1 MNKLYLVVSIYFF
14 LTSNAYAYLDPGTGS
29 IILSAI
35 VAGLVTIKTYWQM
48 IIEKVKNS
56 RLLGVQKDSEKRYK
70 GDRSWN
76 FGCPVNF

>member
-48 IIEKVKNS
+48 IIEKVKKLFSKNEN
-56 RLLGVQKDSEKRYK
+56 KNKKID
-70 GDRSWN
+70 
-76 FGCPVNF
+76 

>member
-48 IIEKVKNS
+48 IIEKVKKLFSKKEN
-56 RLLGVQKDSEKRYK
+56 KNKKID
-70 GDRSWN
+70 
-76 FGCPVNF
+76 

>member
-35 VAGLVTIKTYWQM
+35 VGGLVTIKTYWQM
-48 IIEKVKNS
+48 IIEKVKKLFSKNEN
-56 RLLGVQKDSEKRYK
+56 KNKKID
-70 GDRSWN
+70 
-76 FGCPVNF
+76 